1 MLHNKSMELAY
12 VLFSYWETVGNEK
25 IIIII
30 KNLKRKKKKE
40 KKNFESEI
48 FISSSLYYSSSSLNS
63 FTYSGFIYL
72 FIFTIGIRKF

>member
-12 VLFSYWETVGNEK
+12 VLFDYWETVGNEK
-25 IIIII
+25 I
-30 KNLKRKKKKE
+30 KKKLK

-48 FISSSLYYSSSSLNS
+48 FISSSLYYSSSSLNN

>member
-12 VLFSYWETVGNEK
+12 VLFGYWETVGNEK
-25 IIIII
+25 
-30 KNLKRKKKKE
+30 KELKKKKK

-72 FIFTIGIRKF
+72 FIFRIGIRKF